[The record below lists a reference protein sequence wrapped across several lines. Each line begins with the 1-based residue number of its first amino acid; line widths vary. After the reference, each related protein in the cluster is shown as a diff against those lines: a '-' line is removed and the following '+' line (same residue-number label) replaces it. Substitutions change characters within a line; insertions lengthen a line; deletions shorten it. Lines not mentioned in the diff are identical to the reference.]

1 MLPLSDN
8 IPSRSQPIVNYL
20 LIGLNICI
28 FLGELKLDIAGELP
42 SFINQWGIIPN
53 RITTVI
59 LDAFQ
64 TNNPAAWV
72 AVVISAGSLLS
83 AMFLHSSFSQILG
96 NLLFLFVFGKNVE
109 AYLGHWR
116 YLIFYLICGITT
128 EILQIIVEPKLTV
141 PLLGANGAIAS
152 LLGAYIFLFPKAK
165 IETILPLVIIFIPIT
180 LPAWF
185 YLFWWFIQ
193 QVFYGIGSLNIA
205 DEINLFSI
213 GYWAHGLGMIVGV
226 VFIYWLRIIREGS
239 TKTQR
244 INPEE

>member
-1 MLPLSDN
+1 MIPLSDN
-8 IPSRSQPIVNYL
+8 IPSRSQPLVNYL
-20 LIGLNICI
+20 LIGFNIGL
-28 FLGELKLDIAGELP
+28 FLGQLKLDIAGKLP
-42 SFINQWGIIPN
+42 SFINHWGIIPD

-59 LDAFQ
+59 LDAF
-64 TNNPAAWV
+64 TTHNPAAWV
-72 AVVISAGSLLS
+72 AVIIAATSLLS

-109 AYLGHWR
+109 ADIGHLR
-116 YLIFYLICGITT
+116 YLIFYMISGIAT
-128 EILQIIVEPKLTV
+128 EILQILVEPRLTI

-152 LLGAYIFLFPKAK
+152 VLGAYIFLFPQAK

-193 QVFYGIGSLNIA
+193 QAFYGIGSLNIA
-205 DEINLFSI
+205 GGINLFSI

-226 VFIYWLRIIREGS
+226 VFIYLLKIIREGS